1 MISLNVSGK
10 LLLYVR
16 EFKHNNKYNIQCE
29 QKQSNKFH
37 FNNDKC
43 NTKKIPFKKITL
55 VRKNKKDYNIN
66 FTLQDG
72 QVLKG
77 HFKKFSGIWKNSNKS
92 LEIVIFINDLF
103 KGLQS
108 VRMIIKD
115 KNATNKV
122 FNLLRHDYETMAIGS
137 SKSKYNSSNKMK
149 SFKREKRIPISMR
162 RSKKS
167 NKMKTFK
174 RSKRSKRK

>member
-10 LLLYVR
+10 LLFSFNKEDDVN
-16 EFKHNNKYNIQCE
+16 HNNKYNIQYG
-29 QKQSNKFH
+29 KK
-37 FNNDKC
+37 ND
-43 NTKKIPFKKITL
+43 FKKITL
-55 VRKNKKDYNIN
+55 VRKNKNDYDID
-66 FTLQDG
+66 FTLSDG

-77 HFKKFSGIWKNSNKS
+77 NFKKFSQIWKNRNKS

-103 KGLQS
+103 KNKQN

-122 FNLLRHDYETMAIGS
+122 FNLLRNDYETMAIGS
-137 SKSKYNSSNKMK
+137 KKSKYNS
-149 SFKREKRIPISMR
+149 
-162 RSKKS
+162 S

-174 RSKRSKRK
+174 RSKRK

>member
-10 LLLYVR
+10 LLFSVNK
-16 EFKHNNKYNIQCE
+16 EDDFNHNNKYNIQYG
-29 QKQSNKFH
+29 KK
-37 FNNDKC
+37 ND
-43 NTKKIPFKKITL
+43 FKKITL
-55 VRKNKKDYNIN
+55 VRKNKKDYNID
-66 FTLQDG
+66 FTLSDG

-77 HFKKFSGIWKNSNKS
+77 NFKKFSGIWKNSNKS

-103 KGLQS
+103 KNKQN

-115 KNATNKV
+115 KNMTNKV

-137 SKSKYNSSNKMK
+137 KKSKYNSSNKMK

-174 RSKRSKRK
+174 RSNKMKTFKRSKRSKRK

>member
-10 LLLYVR
+10 LLFSFNK
-16 EFKHNNKYNIQCE
+16 EDDFNHKNKYNIQYGE
-29 QKQSNKFH
+29 K
-37 FNNDKC
+37 ND
-43 NTKKIPFKKITL
+43 FKKITL
-55 VRKNKKDYNIN
+55 VRKNKNDYDID
-66 FTLQDG
+66 FTLSDG

-77 HFKKFSGIWKNSNKS
+77 NFKKFSQIWKNRNKS

-103 KGLQS
+103 KNKQN

-122 FNLLRHDYETMAIGS
+122 FNLLRHDYETMSIGS
-137 SKSKYNSSNKMK
+137 KKSKYNSSNKMK

-162 RSKKS
+162 RSKRSKKS